1 MIVVPGRATW
11 NSCWCTRPR
20 STVSTRASARARS
33 TSSMPSLKASSLS
46 NRSSCSRASCS
57 SSSAIS
63 VLSSGTERSPGGSCR
78 LAHHARSWHFPTGR
92 RNPRHCLGSE
102 NMKIRRSVLGLGAT
116 TAFAFAALG
125 PAGAQAAYPERPI
138 TMVVPFPAGGS
149 TDLVARVV
157 AEKMSQ
163 ELGQQVVVDNRGGAG
178 GNVGAAAAAK
188 ADPDGYTILM
198 GTVATHALN
207 PALYKK
213 MPYDPVKDFA
223 PISLLVVVPNVLVVN
238 PDFPAHSV
246 AELIALLKAKPGEYS
261 YASSG
266 NGTPLHLSGELFKTM
281 AGVDM
286 VHVPYKGAGPAL
298 IDVMGGHVPIMFD
311 NLPSSTEHIK
321 AGKLRGLAVTT
332 AERAPSMPD
341 LPTIAESGLPGYEPY
356 TWNALFAPAGTP
368 PEVIAKLNEA
378 ALQALADPGVQA
390 KLQGFGAQVKGS
402 TPDELGAH
410 VQAELAKW
418 APVVK

>member
-1 MIVVPGRATW
+1 MT
-11 NSCWCTRPR
+11 
-20 STVSTRASARARS
+20 
-33 TSSMPSLKASSLS
+33 
-46 NRSSCSRASCS
+46 NRR
-57 SSSAIS
+57 I
-63 VLSSGTERSPGGSCR
+63 
-78 LAHHARSWHFPTGR
+78 
-92 RNPRHCLGSE
+92 
-102 NMKIRRSVLGLGAT
+102 ILGLAAT
-116 TAFAFAALG
+116 AALALAL
-125 PAGAQAAYPERPI
+125 PAGAQPAYPLRPI
-138 TMVVPFPAGGS
+138 SLVVPFPAGGS

-163 ELGQQVVVDNRGGAG
+163 DLGQQIVVENRGGAG
-178 GNVGAAAAAK
+178 GNVGSAAAAK
-188 ADPDGYTILM
+188 ADPDGYTLLM

-213 MPYDPVKDFA
+213 MPYDPVADFA

-238 PDFPAHSV
+238 PDFPAKDV
-246 AELIALLKAKPGEYS
+246 AELIALLKAEPGKYS

-266 NGTPLHLSGELFKTM
+266 NGTPLHLSGELFKSM

-298 IDVMGGHVPIMFD
+298 VDVMGGHVPIMFD

-341 LPTIAESGLPGYEPY
+341 LPTIAEAGLPGYETY

-368 PEVIAKLNEA
+368 PEVVARVNEA
-378 ALQALADPGVQA
+378 AVKALADPDVQA
-390 KLQGFGAQVKGS
+390 KLMGFGAVVDGS
-402 TPDELGAH
+402 TPDELAAH

-418 APVVK
+418 APVVQASGAQID